1 MKEPELSTSTRAKAK
16 PCCWILLNHAQKW
29 SCSSPAVGMVGAG
42 PYCAEHIE
50 KAAKMFGREPKLFA
64 PTI

>member
-1 MKEPELSTSTRAKAK
+1 MTAPDLSTSVKFKAK
-16 PCCWILLNHAQKW
+16 PCCWLLLSQGARA
-29 SCSSPAVGMVGAG
+29 CPVPAVGMVGSG

>member
-1 MKEPELSTSTRAKAK
+1 MTPPELFTSAKAKAK
-16 PCCWILLNHAQKW
+16 PCCWILLSQGAKI
-29 SCSSPAVGMVGAG
+29 CSVRSVGMVGAG

-50 KAAKMFGREPKLFA
+50 KAAKMFGREPKFFA